1 MKIVR
6 IIFFTLLALSLIV
19 CAGIFIFFKTF
30 NTDQYL
36 PQITQKASFA
46 LGRPVS
52 ITGVGLGFSLR
63 GITLDA
69 GPVTIADDPD
79 FTTQPFIKVDRIR
92 ISLDLRPLILRRE
105 IHITDIL
112 LQSPQIHFIRS
123 QEGNFN
129 CSSVFASI
137 AKQSFNSRLSRQTKS
152 EPRNDTNLTMNEA
165 IGPFDTNLIALGFIA
180 SPSSSVIASE
190 AKQSLIKSITI
201 QDAAI
206 SFIDQ
211 SQDMPLDIWLS
222 NINAS
227 LNFSEASGNIIITDG
242 VIKDFNIIKIIL
254 SHTLGVFGMDGS
266 INKLGAQDTVIEKAE
281 AEFSLHDKTV
291 FIDNFLV
298 KTNIFEFTA
307 KGPVDQGLNIDMQTM
322 LYLNGDIS
330 AALVNR
336 LDGLKYLMDDSKRI
350 AIDASLKGVIPH
362 LQYKP
367 NKDFRKKG
375 KKTIN
380 ALFRQLLGV

>member
-1 MKIVR
+1 MKITR

-19 CAGIFIFFKTF
+19 CSGIFIFLETL
-30 NTDQYL
+30 NTGQYL
-36 PQITQKASFA
+36 PQITKKASLA

-52 ITGVGLGFSLR
+52 ITGVGLGLSLR

-69 GPVTIADDPD
+69 GPVTIADDSD
-79 FTTQPFIKVDRIR
+79 FTTQSFIKVGRVR
-92 ISLDLRPLILRRE
+92 ISLDLRALILQRK

-129 CSSVFASI
+129 VRSI
-137 AKQSFNSRLSRQTKS
+137 GKKLYSLPQRPYSFESEKLSQMAKGVRGGEEKPKGEEPLFPAININS
-152 EPRNDTNLTMNEA
+152 
-165 IGPFDTNLIALGFIA
+165 
-180 SPSSSVIASE
+180 
-190 AKQSLIKSITI
+190 IKI
-201 QDAAI
+201 QDASI

-211 SQDMPLDIWLS
+211 SQEAPLDIWLTD
-222 NINAS
+222 INAS
-227 LNFSEASGNIIITDG
+227 LDFSEANGKVIITDG
-242 VIKDFNIIKIIL
+242 VIKNFNILKTVL
-254 SHTLGVFGMDGS
+254 SHTLGVFGMDGF

-281 AEFSLHDKTV
+281 AEFSLRDKTV
-291 FIDNFLV
+291 FIDNFLI
-298 KTNIFEFTA
+298 KTNILEFTA
-307 KGPVDQGLNIDMQTM
+307 KGPVDQGLNMDMQTM
-322 LYLNGDIS
+322 LYLNGDVS
-330 AALVNR
+330 AVLVNE

-362 LQYKP
+362 LKYKP

-380 ALFRQLLGV
+380 ALFRQLLGA